1 MNEQNYK
8 MTRRHLLRLL
18 GLGAAAIGTARVAGN
33 HGIPLVKTGV
43 MAFQEP
49 AENMPGPAKV
59 SVVKGNDCRDNTYQ
73 SLMKLE
79 DEIMASLEG
88 KKRILLK
95 PNFVQTSTPLCAT
108 NADSVRGI
116 LDFLKPRWKGP
127 IVIGESTA
135 SRDGTGAGFKN
146 YGYLP
151 LEKEY
156 GVTLTDLNEGSA
168 VTWYA
173 IGQGN
178 APVPVRILSTF
189 YDKDQ
194 YLISAA
200 KMKTHDRVL
209 VTLSLKNILIGAPQN
224 KYGERNYK
232 SSMHQTGRVRSK
244 DTILHYNMFSLA
256 REIFPDLGVIDGFEA
271 MEGNGPVGGTPV
283 DMRVSMASLDS
294 LALDTFAAS
303 SMGFDPT
310 QILYLSS
317 MNEAGMGQGNMDQ
330 IQVLGPALEDIQ
342 KSFQPSTRL
351 IEPYGLGPTAY
362 TEH

>member
-1 MNEQNYK
+1 MN
-8 MTRRHLLRLL
+8 RRHLLKLL
-18 GLGAAAIGTARVAGN
+18 GFGAAALGTARVAGSYSIPMIN
-33 HGIPLVKTGV
+33 TGGIAP
-43 MAFQEP
+43 QEP
-49 AENMPGPAKV
+49 STKPAGMAKV
-59 SVVKGNDCRDNTYQ
+59 SVVKGNDCRDITYQ
-73 SLMKLE
+73 SLMKIE

-88 KKRILLK
+88 KKRILIK

-108 NADSVRGI
+108 SADSVRGI

-127 IVIGESTA
+127 IVVGESTA

-156 GVTLTDLNEGSA
+156 GVTLTDLNEGDA
-168 VTWYA
+168 ITRYA

-178 APVPVRILSTF
+178 APLPVQMLSTF

-209 VTLSLKNILIGAPQN
+209 VTLSLKNILIGAPLN
-224 KYGERNYK
+224 KYGEYNFKRN
-232 SSMHQTGRVRSK
+232 MHQTGRDRTK
-244 DTILHYNMFSLA
+244 DTILHYNMFNLA
-256 REIFPDLGVIDGFEA
+256 QEIYPDLGVIDGFEA

-283 DMRVSMASLDS
+283 DMRVSMASLDP
-294 LALDTFAAS
+294 LALDTHAARA
-303 SMGFDPT
+303 MGFDPT
-310 QILYLSS
+310 QILYLSA
-317 MNEAGMGQGNMDQ
+317 MNEAGFGQGDADKIQ
-330 IQVLGPALEDIQ
+330 ILGPALEDIQ

-351 IEPYGLGPTAY
+351 IEPYGLG
-362 TEH
+362 